1 MATSTIHLNFRGDA
15 RAALD
20 HYRDVFGG
28 EVAAFTYGQ
37 AQDPR
42 NPDTE
47 QIVFGELRGAR
58 GVHVMAYDV
67 PPSMPFERGTNA
79 MFVSVRSADAEE
91 IAGYWGRL
99 ASSGEVVVEL
109 GPSGWSPLYGMV
121 ADRFGIVW
129 VLDVVSGA

>member
-1 MATSTIHLNFRGDA
+1 MATSTTHLNFRGDA

-42 NPDTE
+42 NPDAE

-67 PPSMPFERGTNA
+67 PPSMPFERGSNA
-79 MFVSVRSADAEE
+79 VFVSVRSADASE
-91 IAGYWGRL
+91 IGDYWERL
-99 ASSGEVVVEL
+99 AASGEVVVDL
-109 GPSGWSPLYGMV
+109 GPAGWSPLYGMV
-121 ADRFGIVW
+121 ADPFGIVW
-129 VLDVVSGA
+129 VLDVAPGA